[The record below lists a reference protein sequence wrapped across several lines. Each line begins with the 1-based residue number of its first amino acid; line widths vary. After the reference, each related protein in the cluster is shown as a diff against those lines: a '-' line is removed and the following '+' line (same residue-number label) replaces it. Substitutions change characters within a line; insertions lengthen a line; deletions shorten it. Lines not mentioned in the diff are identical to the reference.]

1 MAESLML
8 GSMLLPACLGE
19 SDRSRQAGMAMDQS
33 AADGLFLCRQIFH
46 RLDDPWAGD
55 DLSAPWSPLQVACGG
70 LSVCLAEWQVYVPEG
85 SAAGFSGCFVLN
97 IVLHRFVLSLLW
109 IQ

>member
-55 DLSAPWSPLQVACGG
+55 VTCLLLGLLSRWHAEVFPFALLNGRSTFQRGLQQDSVA
-70 LSVCLAEWQVYVPEG
+70 
-85 SAAGFSGCFVLN
+85 VLC
-97 IVLHRFVLSLLW
+97 
-109 IQ
+109 